1 MPTQLTSEYLNF
13 QADRIEAVLASHKVP
28 VRVDGG
34 KVSPRWL
41 RFMVA
46 TAPGARLSLVRNLSE
61 EIAMALGADNV
72 RIAREGH
79 NVAVEVPRP
88 DPEPVRL
95 LPMLRGLNPPP
106 HTACLG
112 LADDGRPLLM
122 RLSSP
127 DVTHVLVAGATG
139 SGKTE
144 LMRTIALSLALT
156 NRQRYLQ
163 FALIDTKARGF
174 APLANLPHLI
184 TSPAFEVA
192 GAIELLEWLNEE
204 MDRRDI
210 LGVTLPRIVIMVDEV
225 VDLLMVGGKPVE
237 TALIRLAQRGR
248 EAGLHLVIGAQKPS
262 AGVLGAVKANLPVRL
277 VGRVSSADDARVA
290 SGVAASGA
298 EKLTGHGDFL
308 AVAGGQITRFQTAY
322 LSAHDWAQLPDLLS
336 GHHRAGGRA

>member
-1 MPTQLTSEYLNF
+1 MTTTLTQEYLEF
-13 QADRIEAVLASHKVP
+13 QADRLEQVLANHKVP

-34 KVSPRWL
+34 QIAPRWL

-72 RIAREGH
+72 RITRDGH

-88 DPEPVRL
+88 NPEPVLL
-95 LPMLRGLNPPP
+95 LPMLRGLQPAP

-112 LADDGRPLLM
+112 VADDGRPLLL

-127 DVTHVLVAGATG
+127 DVAHVLVAGSTG

-144 LMRTIALSLALT
+144 LMRAMAISLALT
-156 NRQRYLQ
+156 NRQRHLQ

-174 APLANLPHLI
+174 APLVNLPHLM
-184 TSPAFEVA
+184 TPPAFEVEA
-192 GAIELLEWLNEE
+192 AREVLEWLVEE
-204 MDRRDI
+204 MDRRDTC
-210 LGVTLPRIVIMVDEV
+210 GVNSPRIVVMVDEA
-225 VDLLMVGGKPVE
+225 VDLLMVGGKPIE
-237 TALIRLAQRGR
+237 DALVRIAQRGR
-248 EAGLHLVIGAQKPS
+248 EAGLHLIIGAQKPS

-277 VGRVSSADDARVA
+277 VGRMTSADDARVA
-290 SGVAASGA
+290 TGVSGSGA

-308 AVAGGQITRFQTAY
+308 AVAGGQVTRFQSAY
-322 LSAHDWAQLPDLLS
+322 LSAHDWAQLPRLIN
-336 GHHRAGGRA
+336 RKAGG

>member
-1 MPTQLTSEYLNF
+1 MTEPITQEYLEF
-13 QADRIEAVLASHKVP
+13 QADRIEQVLASHKVP

-34 KVSPRWL
+34 KVAPRWL

-72 RIAREGH
+72 RITREGH
-79 NVAVEVPRP
+79 SVAVEVPRP
-88 DPEPVRL
+88 NPEPVLL
-95 LPMLRGLNPPP
+95 LPMLRGLQPEP

-112 LADDGRPLLM
+112 LADDGRPLLL

-127 DVTHVLVAGATG
+127 DVAHVLVAGTTG

-144 LMRTIALSLALT
+144 LMRAIAVSLALT
-156 NRQRYLQ
+156 NRQRHLQ

-174 APLANLPHLI
+174 APLVNLPHLI
-184 TSPAFEVA
+184 TPPAFDADAARDV
-192 GAIELLEWLNEE
+192 LEWLVEE
-204 MDRRDI
+204 MARRDAK
-210 LGVTLPRIVIMVDEV
+210 GVNSPRIIVMVDEA
-225 VDLLMVGGKPVE
+225 VDLLMVGGKPIE
-237 TALIRLAQRGR
+237 EALIRIAQRGR

-277 VGRVSSADDARVA
+277 IGRVNSADDARVA
-290 SGVAASGA
+290 SGVAGTGA

-308 AVAGGQITRFQTAY
+308 AVAGGQTTRFQSAY
-322 LSAHDWAQLPDLLS
+322 LSAHDWAQLPRLFQPKV
-336 GHHRAGGRA
+336 GG